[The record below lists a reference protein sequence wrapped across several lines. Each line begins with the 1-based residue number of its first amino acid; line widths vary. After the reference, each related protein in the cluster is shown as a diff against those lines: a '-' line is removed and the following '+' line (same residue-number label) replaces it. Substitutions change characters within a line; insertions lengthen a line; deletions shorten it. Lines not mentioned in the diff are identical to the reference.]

1 MSFVHRFIRPR
12 FLAHAAAAG
21 LAFGAAQYFGL
32 GAEAL
37 MAAEPDRQRPLVI
50 TDSKGDRGMLAPY
63 VHRKNGIAYLYTSY
77 IFDTLVSQD
86 ADGNSVPGLARTW
99 TRSQDGLSYALELQR
114 DAKWHDGTPVTADDV
129 AFTLRYMAEH
139 PYVFGS
145 VKALAGVEIEGVHDL
160 RIHIKRAEYGLVEG
174 LFSAIPILPRH
185 IYEGVKDPFR
195 FATPEAAVGSGPY
208 RLAAY
213 DKAQGRYRLEATE
226 DHPLGRPRFDQI
238 WIVKMG
244 PDAALQAMSA
254 GEVDVISY
262 LPPDRLPEALSAGF
276 AVETSPSDHVLRL
289 GFNHRGQFQKKKL
302 RQAIAYAVDRSAL
315 LEIAFPGVAE
325 LAETGYFQPGSKWQS
340 DEATEGYAYDPAQAR
355 DLLLAAGWTQNRAG
369 RWQTQGEEIR
379 LRLLTDGREVKPARV
394 IAEQLEAFGFA
405 VDLRVMEV
413 AALRSLVAD
422 GDYDLTLF
430 SSSTLGDPGNIRRR
444 VFGRGWNSDR
454 FPADPKMAGLI
465 KAQAVAQSQA
475 ERQEILARFQ
485 QLYAE
490 NLPSYMLVNPLM
502 ATVFNDKLSAP
513 FMPGGVAIGIP
524 SALHKSIFLE

>member
-1 MSFVHRFIRPR
+1 M
-12 FLAHAAAAG
+12 
-21 LAFGAAQYFGL
+21 
-32 GAEAL
+32 
-37 MAAEPDRQRPLVI
+37 
-50 TDSKGDRGMLAPY
+50 
-63 VHRKNGIAYLYTSY
+63 
-77 IFDTLVSQD
+77 
-86 ADGNSVPGLARTW
+86 
-99 TRSQDGLSYALELQR
+99 
-114 DAKWHDGTPVTADDV
+114 
-129 AFTLRYMAEH
+129 
-139 PYVFGS
+139 
-145 VKALAGVEIEGVHDL
+145 
-160 RIHIKRAEYGLVEG
+160 
-174 LFSAIPILPRH
+174 
-185 IYEGVKDPFR
+185 
-195 FATPEAAVGSGPY
+195 
-208 RLAAY
+208 AAY

-289 GFNHRGQFQKKKL
+289 GFNHRGQFQKKEL

-315 LEIAFPGVAE
+315 LAIAFPGVAE

-430 SSSTLGDPGNIRRR
+430 SSSTLGRSGQYPAQGLRARLEQR
-444 VFGRGWNSDR
+444 P
-454 FPADPKMAGLI
+454 FPCRP
-465 KAQAVAQSQA
+465 
-475 ERQEILARFQ
+475 
-485 QLYAE
+485 
-490 NLPSYMLVNPLM
+490 
-502 ATVFNDKLSAP
+502 
-513 FMPGGVAIGIP
+513 
-524 SALHKSIFLE
+524 